1 MPGRD
6 SGNEHRGSEGLRH
19 GSVLYDRRRRTLQ
32 AGARTVNGV
41 TLPRP
46 LFLWLLRAAWITL
59 PVTAGPAA
67 GSAIDAWADAPR
79 VAAAVLL
86 WLAWGVGLLATLA
99 PRPQTLT
106 ALRVIA
112 PAFVVVAVLATIEGS
127 ASTLA
132 IVGALLATVVC
143 SALASG
149 HDIASAAANALAY
162 GDEQRFPLRVP
173 PALFLG
179 PLPLARLLVAGGVVA
194 PVLLLA
200 EGEIVIGAV
209 ALVVG
214 IALVFLLSRSL
225 ESLSRRWAV
234 LVPAG
239 FVVVDP
245 LTLADP
251 TLFLREHVRHVAPE
265 PPAAGDA
272 RHPRPAP
279 RGRRGLGVGGVRRG
293 DRAGPCRARTPRR
306 RDGHDRRDPGRAA
319 AARRDAPPGRGSA
332 AAGADPGQVAIPP
345 PTSAS
350 PA

>member
-1 MPGRD
+1 M
-6 SGNEHRGSEGLRH
+6 
-19 GSVLYDRRRRTLQ
+19 
-32 AGARTVNGV
+32 NGV

-67 GSAIDAWADAPR
+67 GSAIDSWADAPR

-149 HDIASAAANALAY
+149 YDIASAAANALAY

-173 PALFLG
+173 PALYLG
-179 PLPLARLLVAGGVVA
+179 PLPVARLLVAGGVVA

-200 EGEIVIGAV
+200 EGEIAIGAV

-214 IALVFLLSRSL
+214 IALVYVLSRSL

-265 PPAAGDA
+265 PPGPATPGTLDLRLGANAGSVSVGFDA
-272 RHPRPAP
+272 EIELVRAT
-279 RGRRGLGVGGVRRG
+279 RGRRGGETVTTAEIRIAL
-293 DRAGPCRARTPRR
+293 PRR
-306 RDGHDRRDPGRAA
+306 EEMLRL
-319 AARRDAPPGRGSA
+319 
-332 AAGADPGQVAIPP
+332 AAGRRLPVRIPVR
-345 PTSAS
+345 
-350 PA
+350 

>member
-1 MPGRD
+1 MVRYST
-6 SGNEHRGSEGLRH
+6 SGHAARSK
-19 GSVLYDRRRRTLQ
+19 
-32 AGARTVNGV
+32 AGARSANGV
-41 TLPRP
+41 NLPRP
-46 LFLWLLRAAWITL
+46 LFLWLLRVAWVTL
-59 PVTAGPAA
+59 PLTAGPAA
-67 GSAIDAWADAPR
+67 STTIASWSDAPR

-86 WLAWGVGLLATLA
+86 WLAWATGLLATLA

-112 PAFVVVAVLATIEGS
+112 PSFVVTTLLAAIDGS
-127 ASTLA
+127 ASTVA
-132 IVGALLATVVC
+132 IVGALVATAVC

-179 PLPLARLLVAGGVVA
+179 PLPLARLLVAAAVVT

-200 EGEIVIGAV
+200 DGDIVLGLLTLAIG
-209 ALVVG
+209 VG
-214 IALVFLLSRSL
+214 IVFLLSRSL

-251 TLFLREHVRHVAPE
+251 VLFLREHIRHVAPQIAAAA
-265 PPAAGDA
+265 PAGALDLRLGASAGTVSIGFDEEIDLVRA
-272 RHPRPAP
+272 S
-279 RGRRGLGVGGVRRG
+279 RGRRGG
-293 DRAGPCRARTPRR
+293 DTVSTSEIEVAV
-306 RDGHDRRDPGRAA
+306 
-319 AARRDAPPGRGSA
+319 ARRDELLRVA
-332 AAGADPGQVAIPP
+332 ASRRLPVRIPVR
-345 PTSAS
+345 
-350 PA
+350 